1 MGCTQSEISPQ
12 NETPRK
18 GCTDVLWLV
27 IYIVFWI
34 LMLIIACI
42 SFVYGNPQRLI
53 NGYDSFGNTCG
64 VKSNKKLLN
73 YTLSGINTVDKP
85 YLFFMDIKELRRSL
99 KICVK
104 QCPKNKLESLADI
117 QNFYRETGSNVCR
130 YDIDLNNVISSS
142 ALHNFIGPCPTLP
155 VYESFPLLNRCFP
168 KSAKEIAQKV
178 FTDFYDLL
186 NSWDTI
192 EQMLSDLYTS
202 WKEMIICVI
211 IAFICSLIMV
221 SILHLLATLV
231 SWIFMILV
239 SIVSIAGTGLLWYTY
254 HELHTKQRDFSQ
266 AMFLAE
272 SFKNEKAFLWYSII
286 ATIITVILLLL
297 VWVMRSRVSFLAT
310 LFKETAHCL
319 GSIPALFLQPIVTF
333 FFLIIFFAFW
343 SIVVVCLATAN
354 YPGIP
359 FKTNFFINGTA
370 LPDRIDNAAMQAQTS
385 LKYQIEFDPL
395 WVKSM
400 WWMSL
405 VCLVWGSEFILGCQ
419 QMTIAGA
426 VSHWYFRGP
435 NAHPSPVLY
444 SIGKLLKYH
453 LGSVAKGSFL
463 ITLFKIPR
471 LILTFLHAKYV
482 CLATANYP
490 GIPFKT
496 NFFINGTALPDRIDN
511 AAMQA
516 QTSLKYQIEFDPLW
530 VKSMWWMSLVCLVWG
545 SEFILGCQQ
554 MTIAGAVSHWYLRG
568 PNAHPSP
575 VLYSIGK
582 LLKYHLGSVAKGS
595 FLITLFKIPR
605 LILTYLHAKLSSR
618 AEKGSE
624 CAKCGLKCGI
634 CCFYC
639 LEKFIRYL
647 NHNAYTIITIE
658 RCHFCKAAA
667 RAFST
672 IVNNAL
678 QVATINSV
686 GDFILFLGKC
696 IVTAVTGI
704 IGLLLL
710 KRNKDLHFFA
720 VPTLFICIYSFLIA
734 HCILSLYE
742 MVVDSLFLCVCEDRN
757 MNNAEGRWKSS
768 RLAELGG
775 HRIDKGVEQEGAE
788 LQGLH
793 ENAEGRW
800 KSSRLAELGGHSQDK
815 GVEQEGAELQ
825 DFMKVLYREFYACC
839 LFVVHSKVDHF
850 LT

>member
-1 MGCTQSEISPQ
+1 MGCTQSEIAPQ

-18 GCTDVLWLV
+18 GCTDVLWLI

-34 LMLIIACI
+34 LMIIVAAI

-53 NGYDSFGNTCG
+53 NGFDSFGNTCG
-64 VKSNKKLLN
+64 VKSNQKLIKFPLA
-73 YTLSGINTVDKP
+73 GINTVDKKF
-85 YLFFMDIKELRRSL
+85 LFFMDVKELRSSL

-104 QCPKNKLESLADI
+104 ECPNRKLESLADI
-117 QNFYRETGSNVCR
+117 QNFYRETGSNLCR
-130 YDIDLNNVISSS
+130 YDINPNNVTSTKD
-142 ALHNFIGPCPTLP
+142 LHHYIGPCPTLP
-155 VYESFPLLNRCFP
+155 VYDSFPLLNRCFP
-168 KSAKEIAQKV
+168 KSAKDVAERVVK
-178 FTDFYDLL
+178 DFYDLL

-192 EQMLSDLYTS
+192 EQMLSDLYSS

-211 IAFICSLIMV
+211 IAFICSLLMV

-231 SWIFMILV
+231 SWIFMI
-239 SIVSIAGTGLLWYTY
+239 IVSIASVAGTALLWYTY
-254 HELHTKQRDFSQ
+254 YELKHKQKSFADQ
-266 AMFLAE
+266 VAFLDE
-272 SFKNEKAFLWYSII
+272 SLKNEKAFLWYAII
-286 ATIITVILLLL
+286 ATIITVILLIL
-297 VWVMRSRVSFLAT
+297 VWVMRSRVSFLAA

-319 GSIPALFLQPIVTF
+319 GSIPALFLQPIITF
-333 FFLIIFFAFW
+333 FFLVLFFTFW
-343 SIVVVCLATAN
+343 SFVVVCLATAN

-359 FKTNFFINGTA
+359 YRTNFFINGSV
-370 LPDRIDNAAMQAQTS
+370 LPDRVDTAAIEAQGINKSAS
-385 LKYQIEFDPL
+385 LKNFTLENIEFDPL

-400 WWMSL
+400 WWMCL
-405 VCLVWGSEFILGCQ
+405 ICLVWGSEFILGCQ

-435 NAHPSPVLY
+435 NAH
-444 SIGKLLKYH
+444 
-453 LGSVAKGSFL
+453 
-463 ITLFKIPR
+463 
-471 LILTFLHAKYV
+471 
-482 CLATANYP
+482 
-490 GIPFKT
+490 
-496 NFFINGTALPDRIDN
+496 
-511 AAMQA
+511 
-516 QTSLKYQIEFDPLW
+516 
-530 VKSMWWMSLVCLVWG
+530 
-545 SEFILGCQQ
+545 
-554 MTIAGAVSHWYLRG
+554 
-568 PNAHPSP
+568 SP

-605 LILTYLHAKLSSR
+605 LILTYLHAKLSAS

-710 KRNKDLHFFA
+710 KRNSDLHFFA
-720 VPTLFICIYSFLIA
+720 VPTLVICIFSFFIA

-757 MNNAEGRWKSS
+757 MNGSDGKWKNS

-775 HRIDKGVEQEGAE
+775 HRRDEQDGA
-788 LQGLH
+788 
-793 ENAEGRW
+793 
-800 KSSRLAELGGHSQDK
+800 
-815 GVEQEGAELQ
+815 AELQ
-825 DFMKVLYREFYACC
+825 DLQEK
-839 LFVVHSKVDHF
+839 
-850 LT
+850 

>member
-1 MGCTQSEISPQ
+1 MGCAQSEISPQ

-27 IYIVFWI
+27 IYVIFWI
-34 LMLIIACI
+34 LMIIIACI

-64 VKSNKKLLN
+64 VQKNKKLLN
-73 YTLSGINTVDKP
+73 YDLAGISTADKS

-104 QCPKNKLESLADI
+104 ECPNRKLESLTDI
-117 QNFYRETGSNVCR
+117 QDFYRKTGSNLCQ
-130 YDIDLNNVISSS
+130 YDINLNNVTSTSN
-142 ALHNFIGPCPTLP
+142 LHNYFGPCPTLP
-155 VYESFPLLNRCFP
+155 VYDTFPLLNRCFP
-168 KSAKEIAQKV
+168 KSAKDIAQKV

-192 EQMLSDLYTS
+192 EQMLSDLYSS
-202 WKEMIICVI
+202 WKEMVICVI
-211 IAFICSLIMV
+211 IAFICSLVMV
-221 SILHLLATLV
+221 SILHLLATFV
-231 SWIFMILV
+231 SWIFMIVV
-239 SIVSIAGTGLLWYTY
+239 SVVSIAGTALLWYTY
-254 HELHTKQRDFSQ
+254 HELRTKQRDFSQ
-266 AMFLAE
+266 TLFLAE
-272 SFKNEKAFLWYSII
+272 SLKNEKAFLWYSII

-297 VWVMRSRVSFLAT
+297 VWVMRSRVTFLAA

-319 GSIPALFLQPIVTF
+319 GSIPALFLQPIITF
-333 FFLIIFFAFW
+333 FFLVLFFTFW

-359 FKTNFFINGTA
+359 YKTNFFFNGTPSSDHTGISA
-370 LPDRIDNAAMQAQTS
+370 LQAQSMNRTES
-385 LKYQIEFDPL
+385 LKYPVEFDPM

-400 WWMSL
+400 WWM
-405 VCLVWGSEFILGCQ
+405 CLICLIWGSEFILGCQ

-426 VSHWYFRGP
+426 VSHWYFR
-435 NAHPSPVLY
+435 
-444 SIGKLLKYH
+444 
-453 LGSVAKGSFL
+453 
-463 ITLFKIPR
+463 
-471 LILTFLHAKYV
+471 
-482 CLATANYP
+482 
-490 GIPFKT
+490 
-496 NFFINGTALPDRIDN
+496 
-511 AAMQA
+511 
-516 QTSLKYQIEFDPLW
+516 
-530 VKSMWWMSLVCLVWG
+530 
-545 SEFILGCQQ
+545 
-554 MTIAGAVSHWYLRG
+554 
-568 PNAHPSP
+568 
-575 VLYSIGK
+575 
-582 LLKYHLGSVAKGS
+582 
-595 FLITLFKIPR
+595 

-624 CAKCGLKCGI
+624 CAKCTLKCGI

-667 RAFST
+667 KAFST

-710 KRNKDLHFFA
+710 KRNSDLHFFA
-720 VPTLFICIYSFLIA
+720 VPTLVICIYSFFIA

-757 MNNAEGRWKSS
+757 MNGSDGRWKNS
-768 RLAELGG
+768 RLANLEG
-775 HRIDKGVEQEGAE
+775 HNPNKPDDEQD
-788 LQGLH
+788 
-793 ENAEGRW
+793 N
-800 KSSRLAELGGHSQDK
+800 
-815 GVEQEGAELQ
+815 AELQ
-825 DFMKVLYREFYACC
+825 DLHAKY
-839 LFVVHSKVDHF
+839 
-850 LT
+850 

>member
-1 MGCTQSEISPQ
+1 MGCAQSEIAPQ
-12 NETPRK
+12 NEQPKK

-27 IYIVFWI
+27 IYVIFWI
-34 LMLIIACI
+34 LMIIVAAI
-42 SFVYGNPQRLI
+42 AFVYGNPQRLI

-64 VKSNKKLLN
+64 VVNNKKLINFPLA
-73 YTLSGINTVDKP
+73 GISTVDKP
-85 YLFFMDIKELRRSL
+85 YLFFLDIKELRKSL

-104 QCPKNKLESLADI
+104 KCPSKKMETFTDI
-117 QNFYRETGSNVCR
+117 QTFYKETGSNLCR
-130 YDIDLNNVISSS
+130 YDINLNTTTNNQGLNNY
-142 ALHNFIGPCPTLP
+142 LGPCPVLP

-168 KSAKEIAQKV
+168 KTAKEVAQKV

-192 EQMLSDLYTS
+192 EQMLSDLYNS

-211 IAFICSLIMV
+211 IAFIFSLIMV

-231 SWIFMILV
+231 SWIFMIVV
-239 SIVSIAGTGLLWYTY
+239 SIVSVAGTVLLWYTY
-254 HELHTKQRDFSQ
+254 HELRTKQRDFSDST
-266 AMFLAE
+266 AFLAE

-297 VWVMRSRVSFLAT
+297 VWVMRSRVSFLAA

-319 GSIPALFLQPIVTF
+319 GSIPALFLQPIITF
-333 FFLIIFFAFW
+333 FFLVLFFTFW
-343 SIVVVCLATAN
+343 SLVVVCLATAN

-359 FKTNFFINGTA
+359 YKTNFFINGSIM
-370 LPDRIDNAAMQAQTS
+370 PDQIDNAAVQAQTYNES
-385 LKYQIEFDPL
+385 AKLKNPIEFNPM

-400 WWMSL
+400 WWMCL
-405 VCLVWGSEFILGCQ
+405 ICLVWGSEFILGCQ

-426 VSHWYFRGP
+426 VSHWYFRGT
-435 NAHPSPVLY
+435 NTHPSPV
-444 SIGKLLKYH
+444 
-453 LGSVAKGSFL
+453 
-463 ITLFKIPR
+463 
-471 LILTFLHAKYV
+471 
-482 CLATANYP
+482 
-490 GIPFKT
+490 
-496 NFFINGTALPDRIDN
+496 
-511 AAMQA
+511 M
-516 QTSLKYQIEFDPLW
+516 
-530 VKSMWWMSLVCLVWG
+530 
-545 SEFILGCQQ
+545 
-554 MTIAGAVSHWYLRG
+554 
-568 PNAHPSP
+568 
-575 VLYSIGK
+575 YSIGK

-618 AEKGSE
+618 AEKGSD

-647 NHNAYTIITIE
+647 NHNAYTIISIE

-667 RAFST
+667 KAFST

-696 IVTAVTGI
+696 IVTALTGI

-710 KRNKDLHFFA
+710 KRNSDLHFFA
-720 VPTLFICIYSFLIA
+720 VPTLVICIFSFFIA

-757 MNNAEGRWKSS
+757 MNGDDGRWKNS

-775 HRIDKGVEQEGAE
+775 HKADTAE
-788 LQGLH
+788 MEDLQ
-793 ENAEGRW
+793 
-800 KSSRLAELGGHSQDK
+800 K
-815 GVEQEGAELQ
+815 
-825 DFMKVLYREFYACC
+825 Y
-839 LFVVHSKVDHF
+839 
-850 LT
+850 

>member
-18 GCTDVLWLV
+18 GCTDVLWLI
-27 IYIVFWI
+27 IYIIFWI
-34 LMLIIACI
+34 LMIIVAVI

-53 NGYDSFGNTCG
+53 NGFDSFGNTCG
-64 VKSNKKLLN
+64 VKKNQKLLE
-73 YTLSGINTVDKP
+73 LPLAGISTEDKP
-85 YLFFMDIKELRRSL
+85 YLFFMDVKELQKSL

-104 QCPKNKLESLADI
+104 ECPKKKMESLNDI
-117 QNFYRETGSNVCR
+117 KQFYYESGSNLCR
-130 YDIDLNNVISSS
+130 YDINLNKTTVNNDL
-142 ALHNFIGPCPTLP
+142 HHYIGPCPTLP

-168 KSAKEIAQKV
+168 KHAKELATKV

-192 EQMLSDLYTS
+192 EQMLSDLYSS

-231 SWIFMILV
+231 SWIFMIIV
-239 SIVSIAGTGLLWYTY
+239 SIVSVAGTGLLWYTY
-254 HELHTKQRDFSQ
+254 HELRTQQRSFADTP
-266 AMFLAE
+266 FLAE
-272 SFKNEKAFLWYSII
+272 SLKNEKAFLWYSII

-297 VWVMRSRVSFLAT
+297 IWVMRSRVSFLAA

-319 GSIPALFLQPIVTF
+319 GSIPALFLQPIITF
-333 FFLIIFFAFW
+333 FFLVLFFTFW
-343 SIVVVCLATAN
+343 SLVVVCLATAN

-359 FKTNFFINGTA
+359 YKTNFFINGSI
-370 LPDRIDNAAMQAQTS
+370 PNQNEKAAIEAQNINKS
-385 LKYQIEFDPL
+385 ANLKTFAFDPIEFDPM

-400 WWMSL
+400 WWM
-405 VCLVWGSEFILGCQ
+405 CLICLIWGSEFILGCQ

-435 NAHPSPVLY
+435 NAHSPVLY
-444 SIGKLLKYH
+444 SIGKL
-453 LGSVAKGSFL
+453 V
-463 ITLFKIPR
+463 
-471 LILTFLHAKYV
+471 
-482 CLATANYP
+482 
-490 GIPFKT
+490 
-496 NFFINGTALPDRIDN
+496 
-511 AAMQA
+511 
-516 QTSLKYQIEFDPLW
+516 
-530 VKSMWWMSLVCLVWG
+530 
-545 SEFILGCQQ
+545 
-554 MTIAGAVSHWYLRG
+554 
-568 PNAHPSP
+568 
-575 VLYSIGK
+575 
-582 LLKYHLGSVAKGS
+582 KYHLGSVAKGS

-605 LILTYLHAKLSSR
+605 LILTYLHAKLSAR

-696 IVTAVTGI
+696 IVTAVSGI
-704 IGLLLL
+704 VGLLLL
-710 KRNKDLHFFA
+710 KRNTDLHFYA
-720 VPTLFICIYSFLIA
+720 VPTLVICIYSFFIA

-757 MNNAEGRWKSS
+757 LNGAEGKWKSS

-775 HRIDKGVEQEGAE
+775 HKIDKQDEQD
-788 LQGLH
+788 
-793 ENAEGRW
+793 
-800 KSSRLAELGGHSQDK
+800 GG
-815 GVEQEGAELQ
+815 ELQ
-825 DFMKVLYREFYACC
+825 DLQEK
-839 LFVVHSKVDHF
+839 
-850 LT
+850 

>member
-12 NETPRK
+12 NETPKK

-27 IYIVFWI
+27 IYVIFWI
-34 LMLIIACI
+34 AMIFVAAI

-64 VKSNKKLLN
+64 VKNNKKLINFPLA
-73 YTLSGINTVDKP
+73 GISTADKS
-85 YLFFMDIKELRRSL
+85 YLFFMDVKQLRRSL

-104 QCPKNKLESLADI
+104 ECPNKKMETLTDI
-117 QNFYRETGSNVCR
+117 QNFYKQTGSSLCR
-130 YDIDLNNVISSS
+130 YDINLNTTTNTGDLN
-142 ALHNFIGPCPTLP
+142 NFIGPCPVLP

-168 KSAKEIAQKV
+168 KSAKDVAQKV

-192 EQMLSDLYTS
+192 EQMLSDLYNS

-231 SWIFMILV
+231 SWIFMI
-239 SIVSIAGTGLLWYTY
+239 IVSIASVAGTALLWYTY
-254 HELHTKQRDFSQ
+254 HELRTKQRDFSDTT
-266 AMFLAE
+266 AFLAE

-297 VWVMRSRVSFLAT
+297 VWVMRSRVSFLAA

-319 GSIPALFLQPIVTF
+319 GSIPALFLQPIITF
-333 FFLIIFFAFW
+333 FFLVLFFAFW
-343 SIVVVCLATAN
+343 SSVVVCLATAN

-359 FKTNFFINGTA
+359 YKTNFFINGTQ
-370 LPDRIDNAAMQAQTS
+370 LPDHVDSAAIQAQKINS
-385 LKYQIEFDPL
+385 SASFKSYILDPIEFNPM
-395 WVKSM
+395 WVRSM
-400 WWMSL
+400 WWMCL
-405 VCLVWGSEFILGCQ
+405 ICLVWGSEFILGCQ

-435 NAHPSPVLY
+435 HSDSSPVLY
-444 SIGKLLKYH
+444 SVGKLLKYH

-463 ITLFKIPR
+463 ITLFK
-471 LILTFLHAKYV
+471 V
-482 CLATANYP
+482 
-490 GIPFKT
+490 
-496 NFFINGTALPDRIDN
+496 
-511 AAMQA
+511 
-516 QTSLKYQIEFDPLW
+516 
-530 VKSMWWMSLVCLVWG
+530 
-545 SEFILGCQQ
+545 
-554 MTIAGAVSHWYLRG
+554 
-568 PNAHPSP
+568 
-575 VLYSIGK
+575 
-582 LLKYHLGSVAKGS
+582 
-595 FLITLFKIPR
+595 PR

-667 RAFST
+667 KAFSV

-696 IVTAVTGI
+696 IVTAITGI

-710 KRNKDLHFFA
+710 KRNSDLHFFA
-720 VPTLFICIYSFLIA
+720 VPTLVICIYSFFIA

-757 MNNAEGRWKSS
+757 MNGDNGKWKNS

-775 HRIDKGVEQEGAE
+775 HKTNRQEQNAAE
-788 LQGLH
+788 LEDL
-793 ENAEGRW
+793 
-800 KSSRLAELGGHSQDK
+800 
-815 GVEQEGAELQ
+815 QE
-825 DFMKVLYREFYACC
+825 K
-839 LFVVHSKVDHF
+839 
-850 LT
+850 

>member
-1 MGCTQSEISPQ
+1 MGCAQSEIAPQ

-27 IYIVFWI
+27 IYILFWI
-34 LMLIIACI
+34 LMIIVAAI

-53 NGYDSFGNTCG
+53 NGFDSFGNTCG
-64 VKSNKKLLN
+64 VKTNQKLIKFPLAGISTIDKKF
-73 YTLSGINTVDKP
+73 
-85 YLFFMDIKELRRSL
+85 LFFMDVKELRRSL

-104 QCPKNKLESLADI
+104 ECPNRKLESLADI
-117 QNFYRETGSNVCR
+117 QNFYRETGSNLCR
-130 YDIDLNNVISSS
+130 YDINPNNVTSTKD
-142 ALHNFIGPCPTLP
+142 LHDFIGPCPTLP
-155 VYESFPLLNRCFP
+155 VYDSFPLLNRCFP
-168 KSAKEIAQKV
+168 KSAKDVAERVVK
-178 FTDFYDLL
+178 DFYDLL

-192 EQMLSDLYTS
+192 EQMLSDLYSS

-211 IAFICSLIMV
+211 IAFICSLLMV

-231 SWIFMILV
+231 SWIFMI
-239 SIVSIAGTGLLWYTY
+239 IVSIASVAGTALLWYTY
-254 HELHTKQRDFSQ
+254 YELKHKQKSFVEH
-266 AMFLAE
+266 AAFLDE
-272 SFKNEKAFLWYSII
+272 SLKNETAFLWYSII
-286 ATIITVILLLL
+286 ATIITVILLIL
-297 VWVMRSRVSFLAT
+297 VFVMRSRVSFLAA

-319 GSIPALFLQPIVTF
+319 GSIPALFLQPIITF
-333 FFLIIFFAFW
+333 FFLILFFAFW
-343 SIVVVCLATAN
+343 SFVIVCLATAN

-359 FKTNFFINGTA
+359 YQTNFFINGSA
-370 LPDRIDNAAMQAQTS
+370 MPDRVDKVAVEAQNINKSAS
-385 LKYQIEFDPL
+385 LKNFTLENIEFDPL

-400 WWMSL
+400 WWICL
-405 VCLVWGSEFILGCQ
+405 ICLVWGSEFILGCQ

-435 NAHPSPVLY
+435 NA
-444 SIGKLLKYH
+444 
-453 LGSVAKGSFL
+453 
-463 ITLFKIPR
+463 
-471 LILTFLHAKYV
+471 
-482 CLATANYP
+482 N
-490 GIPFKT
+490 
-496 NFFINGTALPDRIDN
+496 
-511 AAMQA
+511 
-516 QTSLKYQIEFDPLW
+516 
-530 VKSMWWMSLVCLVWG
+530 
-545 SEFILGCQQ
+545 
-554 MTIAGAVSHWYLRG
+554 
-568 PNAHPSP
+568 SP

-605 LILTYLHAKLSSR
+605 LILTYLHAKLSAR
-618 AEKGSE
+618 AEKGSD

-704 IGLLLL
+704 AGLLLL
-710 KRNKDLHFFA
+710 KRNPDLHFFA
-720 VPTLFICIYSFLIA
+720 VPTLLICIFSFFIA

-742 MVVDSLFLCVCEDRN
+742 MVVDSLFMCVCEDRN
-757 MNNAEGRWKSS
+757 MNGGDGKWKHS

-775 HRIDKGVEQEGAE
+775 HTREQDGA
-788 LQGLH
+788 
-793 ENAEGRW
+793 
-800 KSSRLAELGGHSQDK
+800 
-815 GVEQEGAELQ
+815 AELQ
-825 DFMKVLYREFYACC
+825 DLQEK
-839 LFVVHSKVDHF
+839 
-850 LT
+850 

>member
-18 GCTDVLWLV
+18 GCTDVLWLI
-27 IYIVFWI
+27 IYILFWI
-34 LMLIIACI
+34 LMIIVAAI
-42 SFVYGNPQRLI
+42 SFVYGNPLRVI
-53 NGYDSFGNTCG
+53 NGFDSFGNTCG
-64 VKSNKKLLN
+64 VKNNQKLMNFPLAGISTLDKK
-73 YTLSGINTVDKP
+73 
-85 YLFFMDIKELRRSL
+85 YLFFMDVKELQRSL

-104 QCPKNKLESLADI
+104 ECPNKRMDTLADI
-117 QNFYRETGSNVCR
+117 QQFYKDTGSNLCR
-130 YDIDLNNVISSS
+130 YDINLNNIRRNQIQ
-142 ALHNFIGPCPTLP
+142 HNFIGPCPTLP

-168 KSAKEIAQKV
+168 KSAHELATKV

-192 EQMLSDLYTS
+192 EQMLSDVYSS

-239 SIVSIAGTGLLWYTY
+239 SITSIVGTGLLWYTY
-254 HELHTKQRDFSQ
+254 HELRTKQKNFDNHTYLS
-266 AMFLAE
+266 E
-272 SFKNEKAFLWYSII
+272 SLKNESAFLWYSII

-297 VWVMRSRVSFLAT
+297 VFVMRSRVSFLAA

-319 GSIPALFLQPIVTF
+319 ASIPSLFFQPIITF
-333 FFLIIFFAFW
+333 FFLVLFLTFW
-343 SIVVVCLATAN
+343 STVVVCLATAN

-359 FKTNFFINGTA
+359 YKTNFFINGTLPPDEIDKAAIEAQDINRSANFKTYA
-370 LPDRIDNAAMQAQTS
+370 LDT
-385 LKYQIEFDPL
+385 IEFNPM

-400 WWMSL
+400 WWICL
-405 VCLVWGSEFILGCQ
+405 VCLIWGSEFILGCQ

-444 SIGKLLKYH
+444 SIGKL
-453 LGSVAKGSFL
+453 V
-463 ITLFKIPR
+463 
-471 LILTFLHAKYV
+471 
-482 CLATANYP
+482 
-490 GIPFKT
+490 
-496 NFFINGTALPDRIDN
+496 
-511 AAMQA
+511 
-516 QTSLKYQIEFDPLW
+516 
-530 VKSMWWMSLVCLVWG
+530 
-545 SEFILGCQQ
+545 
-554 MTIAGAVSHWYLRG
+554 
-568 PNAHPSP
+568 
-575 VLYSIGK
+575 
-582 LLKYHLGSVAKGS
+582 KYHLGSVAKGS

-605 LILTYLHAKLSSR
+605 LILTYLHAKLSAR
-618 AEKGSE
+618 AEKGSD

-667 RAFST
+667 KAFGT

-696 IVTAVTGI
+696 IVTAVTGS

-710 KRNKDLHFFA
+710 KRNSDLHFFA
-720 VPTLFICIYSFLIA
+720 VPTLVICIYSFFIA

-757 MNNAEGRWKSS
+757 MNGDDGRWKKS

-775 HRIDKGVEQEGAE
+775 H
-788 LQGLH
+788 
-793 ENAEGRW
+793 NAKNGRDN
-800 KSSRLAELGGHSQDK
+800 ED
-815 GVEQEGAELQ
+815 GAELQ
-825 DFMKVLYREFYACC
+825 DLQDKY
-839 LFVVHSKVDHF
+839 
-850 LT
+850 

>member
-18 GCTDVLWLV
+18 GCTDVLWLI
-27 IYIVFWI
+27 IYILFWI
-34 LMLIIACI
+34 LMIIVAAI
-42 SFVYGNPQRLI
+42 SFVYGNPLRVI
-53 NGYDSFGNTCG
+53 NGFDSFGNTCG
-64 VKSNKKLLN
+64 VKSNYKL
-73 YTLSGINTVDKP
+73 TAAPVSGISTIDKK
-85 YLFFMDIKELRRSL
+85 YLFFMDVKELQRSL

-104 QCPKNKLESLADI
+104 ECPNKKLESMADI
-117 QNFYRETGSNVCR
+117 QNFYKETGSNLCR
-130 YDIDLNNVISSS
+130 YDINLNSLASNRDVS
-142 ALHNFIGPCPTLP
+142 NNYIGPCPTLP
-155 VYESFPLLNRCFP
+155 VYETFPLLNRCFP
-168 KSAKEIAQKV
+168 KSAKELTKKV
-178 FTDFYDLL
+178 FNDFYDLL

-192 EQMLSDLYTS
+192 EQMLSDLYSS

-239 SIVSIAGTGLLWYTY
+239 SIASVAGTALLWYTY
-254 HELHTKQRDFSQ
+254 YELKNKHKTFET
-266 AMFLAE
+266 AYLAE
-272 SFKNEKAFLWYSII
+272 SLKNESAFLWYSII

-297 VWVMRSRVSFLAT
+297 VFVMRSRVSFLAA
-310 LFKETAHCL
+310 LFRETAHCL
-319 GSIPALFLQPIVTF
+319 GSIPALFLQPIITF
-333 FFLIIFFAFW
+333 FILVLFLAFW

-359 FKTNFFINGTA
+359 LQTNFLINGST
-370 LPDRIDNAAMQAQTS
+370 TT
-385 LKYQIEFDPL
+385 EFDSLNKPAIDTHNGNSTL
-395 WVKSM
+395 KTFALENIQFDPMWVKSM
-400 WWMSL
+400 WWICL
-405 VCLVWGSEFILGCQ
+405 ICLVWGSEFILGCQ

-435 NAHPSPVLY
+435 NANSPVLY
-444 SIGKLLKYH
+444 SIGKL
-453 LGSVAKGSFL
+453 
-463 ITLFKIPR
+463 I
-471 LILTFLHAKYV
+471 
-482 CLATANYP
+482 
-490 GIPFKT
+490 
-496 NFFINGTALPDRIDN
+496 
-511 AAMQA
+511 
-516 QTSLKYQIEFDPLW
+516 
-530 VKSMWWMSLVCLVWG
+530 
-545 SEFILGCQQ
+545 
-554 MTIAGAVSHWYLRG
+554 
-568 PNAHPSP
+568 
-575 VLYSIGK
+575 
-582 LLKYHLGSVAKGS
+582 KYHLGSVAKGS

-605 LILTYLHAKLSSR
+605 LILTYLHAKLSAR

-658 RCHFCKAAA
+658 RCHFCKAAGK
-667 RAFST
+667 AFST

-710 KRNKDLHFFA
+710 KRNSDLHFFA
-720 VPTLFICIYSFLIA
+720 VPTLVICIYSFFIA

-757 MNNAEGRWKSS
+757 MNGNDGRWKNS

-775 HRIDKGVEQEGAE
+775 HKGDKYDEQ
-788 LQGLH
+788 
-793 ENAEGRW
+793 
-800 KSSRLAELGGHSQDK
+800 D
-815 GVEQEGAELQ
+815 GAELQ
-825 DFMKVLYREFYACC
+825 DVPDKY
-839 LFVVHSKVDHF
+839 
-850 LT
+850 

>member
-370 LPDRIDNAAMQAQTS
+370 LPDRNDNAAMQAQTS

-426 VSHWYFRGP
+426 VSHWYF
-435 NAHPSPVLY
+435 
-444 SIGKLLKYH
+444 
-453 LGSVAKGSFL
+453 
-463 ITLFKIPR
+463 
-471 LILTFLHAKYV
+471 
-482 CLATANYP
+482 
-490 GIPFKT
+490 
-496 NFFINGTALPDRIDN
+496 
-511 AAMQA
+511 
-516 QTSLKYQIEFDPLW
+516 
-530 VKSMWWMSLVCLVWG
+530 
-545 SEFILGCQQ
+545 
-554 MTIAGAVSHWYLRG
+554 RG

-793 ENAEGRW
+793 E
-800 KSSRLAELGGHSQDK
+800 K
-815 GVEQEGAELQ
+815 
-825 DFMKVLYREFYACC
+825 Y
-839 LFVVHSKVDHF
+839 
-850 LT
+850 

>member
-27 IYIVFWI
+27 IYIVFWL
-34 LMLIIACI
+34 LMLMIACI

-73 YTLSGINTVDKP
+73 YTLSGISTADKP

-104 QCPKNKLESLADI
+104 QCPKNKLESLTDI
-117 QNFYRETGSNVCR
+117 QNFYRSTGSNVCR

-142 ALHNFIGPCPTLP
+142 DLHNFIGPCPTLP

-192 EQMLSDLYTS
+192 EQMLSDLYSS

-266 AMFLAE
+266 TMFLAE
-272 SFKNEKAFLWYSII
+272 SLKNEKAFLWYSII

-297 VWVMRSRVSFLAT
+297 VWVMRSRVSFLAA

-319 GSIPALFLQPIVTF
+319 GSIPALFLQPIITF

-359 FKTNFFINGTA
+359 FKTNFFINGTPS
-370 LPDRIDNAAMQAQTS
+370 PDHIENSAMQAQTS

-395 WVKSM
+395 WIKSM
-400 WWMSL
+400 WWM
-405 VCLVWGSEFILGCQ
+405 CLICLIWGSEFILGCQ

-435 NAHPSPVLY
+435 NAHPSPV
-444 SIGKLLKYH
+444 
-453 LGSVAKGSFL
+453 
-463 ITLFKIPR
+463 
-471 LILTFLHAKYV
+471 
-482 CLATANYP
+482 
-490 GIPFKT
+490 
-496 NFFINGTALPDRIDN
+496 
-511 AAMQA
+511 M
-516 QTSLKYQIEFDPLW
+516 
-530 VKSMWWMSLVCLVWG
+530 
-545 SEFILGCQQ
+545 
-554 MTIAGAVSHWYLRG
+554 
-568 PNAHPSP
+568 
-575 VLYSIGK
+575 YSIGK

-678 QVATINSV
+678 QVATINSI

-710 KRNKDLHFFA
+710 KRNNDLHFFA
-720 VPTLFICIYSFLIA
+720 VPTLFICIFSFLIA

-757 MNNAEGRWKSS
+757 MDNANGRWKSS

-775 HRIDKGVEQEGAE
+775 HRPDKEEEQEGAE

-793 ENAEGRW
+793 E
-800 KSSRLAELGGHSQDK
+800 K
-815 GVEQEGAELQ
+815 
-825 DFMKVLYREFYACC
+825 Y
-839 LFVVHSKVDHF
+839 
-850 LT
+850 